1 MAFFYFFN
9 ANPIKRCN
17 CATLSSFAFGLELA
31 IRPETF
37 IMTQFIDTQSDIQST
52 NNTLQQDLM
61 ALDTYSNTIVNVAKT
76 TARSVVNIRV
86 KRDQQ
91 QKPNPRQ
98 QQQAFGMG
106 SGFFI
111 SSDGY
116 LVTNNHVINQAREI
130 LVTMPGGKEVVAEVR
145 GADPAT
151 DLAVLKIDAIECY
164 PLNFGNSDQLQ
175 VGQIAVAVGNPLGFQ
190 QTVTA
195 GVVSA
200 LGRTLRSQSGRLIDD
215 VIQTDAAL
223 NAGNSGG
230 PLMDS
235 TGKVIGVNTAIIKE
249 AQGICFAVSANM
261 VQFITDKLILD
272 GKIRRAYLGIVGQT
286 IRLNPQII
294 STYKLKKPTAVH
306 VAEINANGK
315 AFSNELFAGDV
326 IIELNNQPIATID
339 DLHKVLNDETIG
351 QSLPM
356 VVLRKGIIK
365 KFIVIPAEMK

>member
-1 MAFFYFFN
+1 M
-9 ANPIKRCN
+9 ID
-17 CATLSSFAFGLELA
+17 
-31 IRPETF
+31 
-37 IMTQFIDTQSDIQST
+37 FIDTGADTCQA
-52 NNTLQQDLM
+52 NNTSQQDFQL
-61 ALDTYSNTIVNVAKT
+61 LDAYSNTIVHVAKI

-86 KRDQQ
+86 KKDGQ

-98 QQQAFGMG
+98 QQQPFGMG

-130 LVTMPGGKEVVAEVR
+130 LVTLPNGKEVHAEVR
-145 GADPAT
+145 GSDPAT
-151 DLAVLKIDAIECY
+151 DLAVLKIDVNDGF
-164 PLNFGNSDQLQ
+164 PLAFGDSDQLQ
-175 VGQIAVAVGNPLGFQ
+175 VGQIAIAVGNPLGFQ

-223 NAGNSGG
+223 NPGNSGG

-235 TGKVIGVNTAIIKE
+235 SGKVIGVNTAIIKE

-261 VQFITDKLILD
+261 VQFITNKLMLD

-294 STYKLKKPTAVH
+294 STHKLTKPTAVH
-306 VAEINANGK
+306 VSEINANGK
-315 AFSNELFAGDV
+315 SFNNELFAGDV
-326 IIELNNQPIATID
+326 IIELNDQAIASID
-339 DLHKVLNDETIG
+339 DLHKALDENTIG
-351 QSLPM
+351 QQLPM
-356 VVLRKGIIK
+356 VVLRKGSLV
-365 KFIVIPAEMK
+365 KFSVVPAEMK

>member
-1 MAFFYFFN
+1 M
-9 ANPIKRCN
+9 ID
-17 CATLSSFAFGLELA
+17 
-31 IRPETF
+31 
-37 IMTQFIDTQSDIQST
+37 FIDTGAGNGQA
-52 NNTLQQDLM
+52 NYNTQQDHQL
-61 ALDTYSNTIVNVAKT
+61 LDAYSNTIVHVAKT

-86 KRDQQ
+86 KKDQQ

-98 QQQAFGMG
+98 QQQPFGMG

-130 LVTMPGGKEVVAEVR
+130 LVTMPGGKEVVATVK

-151 DLAVLKIDAIECY
+151 DLAVLKIDASDCH
-164 PLNFGNSDQLQ
+164 PLTFGNSNQLQ
-175 VGQIAVAVGNPLGFQ
+175 VGQIAIAVGNPLGFQ

-223 NAGNSGG
+223 NPGNSGG

-235 TGKVIGVNTAIIKE
+235 SGKVIGVNTAIIKE
-249 AQGICFAVSANM
+249 AQGICFAVSAELAR
-261 VQFITDKLILD
+261 FITGKLIAA
-272 GKIRRAYLGIVGQT
+272 GRIRRAYLGIVGQT

-294 STYKLKKPTAVH
+294 SNHKLNKHTAVH

-315 AFSNELFAGDV
+315 SFNNELFAGDI
-326 IIELNNQPIATID
+326 IIELNGQPIATID
-339 DLHKVLNDETIG
+339 DLHKTLDEKTIG
-351 QSLPM
+351 QQLPM
-356 VVLRKGIIK
+356 VVLRKGIIR
-365 KFIVIPAEMK
+365 KFAVIPLEMR